1 MKRIAHISDTHI
13 RNLKYHDEYRHVF
26 NQIYDSLKQE
36 QPDYIVHTGDLAHT
50 KTQLSPEYFE
60 MASNFLKSLS
70 DIAPTI
76 MILGNH
82 DGNLKNGD
90 RQDAVTPIAEA
101 MQHPNF
107 TLLKNSGEYSPEPGI
122 TFNVLSVF
130 DRDNWRPPSN
140 LKSVNIALYHGAV
153 RGSQVGSGFSLD
165 HGEDDL
171 SIFSDFDYAMLG
183 DIHRTQSLD
192 SEDKVWYCGSTVQQ
206 NFGESQLK
214 GYLIWNIHSKEKHS
228 IQKRLFRSPR
238 PFITIELNQDGTL
251 PKAQVPKNSRLR
263 LVCNHNLP
271 MAKLK
276 RACDYAQVK
285 WSTHS
290 VSFVNNSSAAGSVSS
305 AKNGKALNMR
315 DPKNQE
321 KFLREFMEDQEISNS
336 IREKVVELSRDYLK
350 KVDTST
356 GMSRNVVWGIKKMQW
371 NYLFNYGKGN
381 TLDFSKL
388 NGLVGIFGKNYSGKS
403 SIIDAALFGLFNTTS
418 KGERKNVHIINQN
431 QERALCKL
439 EIAVGDDLYKVT
451 RSLEKTTVRSKGKE
465 SHSAKTELDFTK
477 YSFGTIAES
486 KNGDTRNK
494 TDENIRNTFGSL
506 EDFMMTSLAAQNDSF
521 GFINEGSTKRKE
533 ILAKFLDLQIFDQM
547 HKLAKQDSAEMRG
560 VIKHLQ
566 SLDWDKKLSRA
577 EAELCEIL
585 EDIGTQRGLCVKHG
599 ARLETLKEEQQS
611 IKNQVD
617 AASQKEINIE
627 SVKNILLK
635 ARKSLSSNSK
645 EMNRLSIE
653 ISSKRSSIEDLSL
666 RLPSLLEESAQA
678 KAELQ
683 TLEMLK
689 DQISK
694 THKSVEKAKRERSR
708 LQSKIDMLHDH
719 EYDPDCSF
727 CSDNE
732 FVKKAEEAKIT
743 IVEVIR
749 NIESLNAQML
759 DLKMKAS
766 TFAEITLKATVKDY
780 EARKDM
786 LTTNQSEVR
795 NMSLQWENCEGK
807 VSLMERKIKDCEGD
821 ITYYNDNIEAYEN
834 LTSLQGDF
842 SAITK
847 TVSIKAAEIQRC
859 EEKVL
864 GFMSEKGSSERMIQE
879 ASERIQQIKDAERD
893 YIAYD
898 IFVKATHPNGISYEV
913 IKSMLPVINEEIQ
926 KVLSSIVD
934 FQVFFAED
942 GDKLEIYLKHPKYDP
957 RPLSMG
963 SGAEKTIASMAV
975 RLALISVSSLPKSN
989 IFVLDEPATAL
1000 DAEHMEGFA
1009 RLLQMIKTQFKTVLL
1024 ITHLESLKDV
1034 VDMSIDIDKT
1044 DGYAQVNL

>member
-1 MKRIAHISDTHI
+1 
-13 RNLKYHDEYRHVF
+13 
-26 NQIYDSLKQE
+26 
-36 QPDYIVHTGDLAHT
+36 
-50 KTQLSPEYFE
+50 
-60 MASNFLKSLS
+60 
-70 DIAPTI
+70 
-76 MILGNH
+76 
-82 DGNLKNGD
+82 
-90 RQDAVTPIAEA
+90 
-101 MQHPNF
+101 
-107 TLLKNSGEYSPEPGI
+107 
-122 TFNVLSVF
+122 
-130 DRDNWRPPSN
+130 
-140 LKSVNIALYHGAV
+140 
-153 RGSQVGSGFSLD
+153 
-165 HGEDDL
+165 
-171 SIFSDFDYAMLG
+171 
-183 DIHRTQSLD
+183 
-192 SEDKVWYCGSTVQQ
+192 
-206 NFGESQLK
+206 
-214 GYLIWNIHSKEKHS
+214 
-228 IQKRLFRSPR
+228 
-238 PFITIELNQDGTL
+238 
-251 PKAQVPKNSRLR
+251 
-263 LVCNHNLP
+263 
-271 MAKLK
+271 
-276 RACDYAQVK
+276 
-285 WSTHS
+285 
-290 VSFVNNSSAAGSVSS
+290 
-305 AKNGKALNMR
+305 
-315 DPKNQE
+315 
-321 KFLREFMEDQEISNS
+321 
-336 IREKVVELSRDYLK
+336 
-350 KVDTST
+350 
-356 GMSRNVVWGIKKMQW
+356 
-371 NYLFNYGKGN
+371 
-381 TLDFSKL
+381 
-388 NGLVGIFGKNYSGKS
+388 
-403 SIIDAALFGLFNTTS
+403 
-418 KGERKNVHIINQN
+418 
-431 QERALCKL
+431 
-439 EIAVGDDLYKVT
+439 
-451 RSLEKTTVRSKGKE
+451 
-465 SHSAKTELDFTK
+465 
-477 YSFGTIAES
+477 
-486 KNGDTRNK
+486 
-494 TDENIRNTFGSL
+494 
-506 EDFMMTSLAAQNDSF
+506 
-521 GFINEGSTKRKE
+521 
-533 ILAKFLDLQIFDQM
+533 
-547 HKLAKQDSAEMRG
+547 
-560 VIKHLQ
+560 
-566 SLDWDKKLSRA
+566 
-577 EAELCEIL
+577 
-585 EDIGTQRGLCVKHG
+585 
-599 ARLETLKEEQQS
+599 
-611 IKNQVD
+611 
-617 AASQKEINIE
+617 
-627 SVKNILLK
+627 
-635 ARKSLSSNSK
+635 
-645 EMNRLSIE
+645 
-653 ISSKRSSIEDLSL
+653 
-666 RLPSLLEESAQA
+666 
-678 KAELQ
+678 
-683 TLEMLK
+683 
-689 DQISK
+689 
-694 THKSVEKAKRERSR
+694 
-708 LQSKIDMLHDH
+708 MLHDH